1 VNGTAPAAEAGLSN
15 PGAGWQ
21 LISIN
26 HFTPN
31 GQADLLLQDTNGAMM
46 LWEMNGTSV
55 ATQLNLPNPG
65 AGQQSE
71 NGHPFTAT
79 VINTATTT
87 AVTATNA
94 ADPGSGRP
102 QLSAPD
108 SGGAIRSIS
117 PSNLHMTF
125 AGGETPFDRA

>member
-79 VINTATTT
+79 GTGG
-87 AVTATNA
+87 TNA
-94 ADPGSGRP
+94 ATA
-102 QLSAPD
+102 LSAPD
-108 SGGAIRSIS
+108 SGVTGGPGS
-117 PSNLHMTF
+117 PTNLLHL
-125 AGGETPFDRA
+125 ASGG